1 MGQAEDTEMRF
12 HAVLIDECGD
22 EFGADIN
29 AKDENEAWEKF
40 QENYPESRVIQ
51 VESPA
56 DARRRE
62 RDLMLA
68 VQAEDY

>member
-1 MGQAEDTEMRF
+1 MRF

-29 AKDENEAWEKF
+29 AKNEDEAWVMF

-62 RDLMLA
+62 RDLMLT
-68 VQAEDY
+68 VQREMEDY